1 MTMHRFPVRR
11 GLRGVSLAAA
21 AATLALVAA
30 TAIVAASSASAGTPA
45 AAGCSSGVTPGPT
58 HVGRIGGMVR
68 PTTTGTTCAS
78 RGVKGFEAP
87 YAGTPP
93 LIYHGGPMMSTRA
106 TDSQVVVTPI
116 YWQPSGFTFTAS
128 YKSTITGYLN
138 DLAHDSGKLS
148 NVFATTFQYSGSNG
162 GINYRMQI
170 GTPITDTTALPADGC
185 TLEAGDTSGIYADNS
200 GYSHCI
206 DNAQVIA
213 ETNGVVSSQS
223 LPSDLGHLYVLFLPK
238 HVESCFNPGATN
250 TSANFCSLNHQLSA
264 AYCAYHSQAPTGTVY
279 ANMPFP
285 AYTVRDRLLLHRG
298 EPRRGHPVAERRH
311 RRRRRDQS
319 TQPRDGRG
327 DHRSR
332 RGDRLVRRRRQRE
345 RRRLRLHLRRPL
357 RHGRRELQ
365 PGRERAPL
373 PDPGGVQQQGLRR
386 GRQWLRPGDE
396 SRQAD
401 GHRSLPEARPG
412 RRRQP
417 RHDHRQGLPG
427 RDEGPV
433 RHGGRELHGARLH
446 AHRRHGAGGSG
457 QGRRHRGD
465 ECRYERQGVG
475 RPLLLRSRPPGRRQ
489 GLARQGNACRR
500 DEGDHHRVRL
510 HRGGERALRLR
521 GRPRRQ
527 GGVLDQ
533 DHGDDPGARQGHRG
547 RHGHHV
553 RREERHRRR
562 PTTTPSPEPEPSLT
576 RCRRRSHGGCAGRA
590 RPRPDRA
597 RCRWWRSVR

>member
-1 MTMHRFPVRR
+1 M
-11 GLRGVSLAAA
+11 SLAAA

-138 DLAHDSGKLS
+138 DLADDSGKLS

-285 AYTVRDRLLLHRG
+285 AYTSGTGFSCTEESLGGGIQSPNGDTDADVEISPLSHEMAEAITDPDVATGWFDAAGNENGDDCAYIYGALSGTAGTKFNQVVNGHHYLTQEEFSNKDFVAGVSGCVQGMKAVKPTVTGLSPKHGPAGGGNHVTITGKGFPGVTKVRFGTAAASFTVLDSTHIDVTVPAGAGKVDVTVATSAGTSAKVSADRYSYAAVRPAVGKVSPAKGTHAG
-298 EPRRGHPVAERRH
+298 GTKVTITGSGFIAGASVHFGSAAGHGVKVVS
-311 RRRRRDQS
+311 S
-319 TQPRDGRG
+319 TKIT
-327 DHRSR
+327 
-332 RGDRLVRRRRQRE
+332 VRT
-345 RRRLRLHLRRPL
+345 P
-357 RHGRRELQ
+357 
-365 PGRERAPL
+365 
-373 PDPGGVQQQGLRR
+373 
-386 GRQWLRPGDE
+386 
-396 SRQAD
+396 
-401 GHRSLPEARPG
+401 
-412 RRRQP
+412 
-417 RHDHRQGLPG
+417 
-427 RDEGPV
+427 
-433 RHGGRELHGARLH
+433 
-446 AHRRHGAGGSG
+446 AHRKATVDVTVTTSGGKS
-457 QGRRHRGD
+457 
-465 ECRYERQGVG
+465 
-475 RPLLLRSRPPGRRQ
+475 
-489 GLARQGNACRR
+489 ATKKA
-500 DEGDHHRVRL
+500 DHY
-510 HRGGERALRLR
+510 
-521 GRPRRQ
+521 
-527 GGVLDQ
+527 
-533 DHGDDPGARQGHRG
+533 
-547 RHGHHV
+547 
-553 RREERHRRR
+553 
-562 PTTTPSPEPEPSLT
+562 TFT
-576 RCRRRSHGGCAGRA
+576 
-590 RPRPDRA
+590 
-597 RCRWWRSVR
+597 